1 MLEGM
6 TARPIKVLIAKPG
19 LDGHDRGAHVIV
31 RALRDEGMDV
41 VYTGIRQT
49 PEKIAAVAVDEDV
62 DVIGLSCLSGAHLEL
77 FPRVIAA
84 LKERG
89 RADIPVVG
97 GGTIPDED
105 ADTLRAAGIR
115 RVFGPGASLKEIAD
129 ALRELAP
136 RGEVAAAR

>member
-1 MLEGM
+1 MSE
-6 TARPIKVLIAKPG
+6 RPLKVLIAKPG

-49 PEKIAAVAVDEDV
+49 PEKIASIAVDEDV

-77 FPRVIAA
+77 FPRVLSA
-84 LKERG
+84 LAERG

-97 GGTIPDED
+97 GGTIPEDE
-105 ADTLRAAGIR
+105 AKELERLGIR
-115 RVFGPGASLKEIAD
+115 RVFGPGAPLAEIAA
-129 ALRELAP
+129 ALR
-136 RGEVAAAR
+136 EVAAARGAVA